1 MGQREGSP
9 VWLLGC
15 WWKEVMVSPD
25 PDPDCVEWNPDWVE
39 WDPDWVEL
47 DPDWVSA
54 GLAGQ
59 EALGR
64 GVESLV
70 EAVMEAGRLWR
81 PHQQGGGVWRLRGVS
96 RRHGRQEGKLGQIE
110 EKN

>member
-1 MGQREGSP
+1 
-9 VWLLGC
+9 
-15 WWKEVMVSPD
+15 MVNPD
-25 PDPDCVEWNPDWVE
+25 PDPDCVEWNPDWAE
-39 WDPDWVEL
+39 WNPDWVEL
-47 DPDWVSA
+47 NPDWVSA
-54 GLAGQ
+54 GLAGH

-81 PHQQGGGVWRLRGVS
+81 PHQQGAEVWRLRGVS
-96 RRHGRQEGKLGQIE
+96 RRHGRQGGKLGQIK

>member
-1 MGQREGSP
+1 M
-9 VWLLGC
+9 
-15 WWKEVMVSPD
+15 
-25 PDPDCVEWNPDWVE
+25 
-39 WDPDWVEL
+39 EL

>member
-1 MGQREGSP
+1 M
-9 VWLLGC
+9 
-15 WWKEVMVSPD
+15 
-25 PDPDCVEWNPDWVE
+25 
-39 WDPDWVEL
+39 EL

-70 EAVMEAGRLWR
+70 EAVMVAGRPWR
-81 PHQQGGGVWRLRGVS
+81 PHQEGGGVWRLRGVS